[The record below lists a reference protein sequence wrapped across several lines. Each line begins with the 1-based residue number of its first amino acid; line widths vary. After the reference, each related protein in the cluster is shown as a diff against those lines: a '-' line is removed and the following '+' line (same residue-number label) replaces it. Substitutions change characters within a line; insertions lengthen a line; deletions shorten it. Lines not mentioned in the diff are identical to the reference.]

1 MAVPSPGNPGY
12 SGVPDALGTG
22 ARGARV
28 VALGGGHGLSA
39 TLSAVRHLTS
49 AITAIVTV
57 ADDGGSSGRLRSE
70 LGVLPPGDLRMALS
84 ALCDDGEWGQTW
96 RDVLQHRLHSEG
108 PLDNHSVG
116 NILIVALWRILG
128 DEVQGLEWVASLLG
142 VRGRVV
148 PMSAVPLDI
157 EADVVVPGTGE
168 VRVVRGQSRVAK
180 VDGRVRSVRLLPA
193 DPPARPEGVA
203 AVREADWVIL
213 GPGSWYTSVVP
224 HLLVPELVDA
234 LCTTTAHRA
243 LILNLS
249 NDDSESEGMTVSD
262 HLRSLHDH
270 APDLRLDVVVA
281 DPLAVDDLDELER
294 AAAAIG
300 ARTLLRQVR
309 ATGEVAVHDP
319 LRLAAA
325 LRDAMERIE
334 GDVDATGR
342 ADAAGM

>member
-1 MAVPSPGNPGY
+1 MAVPTPGRPGY
-12 SGVPDALGTG
+12 SGLPEPRGTG
-22 ARGARV
+22 ARGAKV
-28 VALGGGHGLSA
+28 VALGGGHGLAA

-49 AITAIVTV
+49 AVTAIVTV
-57 ADDGGSSGRLRSE
+57 ADDGGSSGRLRGE

-96 RDVLQHRLHSEG
+96 RDVLQHRLRSDG

-116 NILIVALWRILG
+116 NILIVALWSILD

-157 EADVVVPGTGE
+157 EADVVDPATGE

-180 VDGRVRSVRLLPA
+180 VSGRVRSVRLLPG
-193 DPPARPEGVA
+193 DPPARPEGVS

-234 LCTTTAHRA
+234 LCTTDAHRA
-243 LILNLS
+243 LVLNLS
-249 NDDSESEGMTVSD
+249 NDDSESEGMSVSD

-281 DPLAVDDLDELER
+281 DPLVVDDLDELER
-294 AAAAIG
+294 AAAALG
-300 ARTLLRQVR
+300 ARILLRQVR
-309 ATGEVAVHDP
+309 ATGADATHDP

-325 LRDAMERIE
+325 LRDAMERTE
-334 GDVDATGR
+334 GDVETAGR
-342 ADAAGM
+342 TDGRGM